1 MLFVAPVK
9 PSLRK
14 LPHMTW
20 FGHCI
25 VNVTT
30 PLQASPSAGQLKL
43 ISDLRHF
50 LNSQEQEIRACL
62 AREHILDC
70 RSCAGERRVVTCL
83 RRVTGSRWRM

>member
-1 MLFVAPVK
+1 MAVADQLSVSNTEALKRPSAPLGNIAAWAHVLFVAPVK

-30 PLQASPSAGQLKL
+30 PLQASPSAGKLML
-43 ISDLRHF
+43 IS
-50 LNSQEQEIRACL
+50 
-62 AREHILDC
+62 
-70 RSCAGERRVVTCL
+70 
-83 RRVTGSRWRM
+83 